1 MDLLTWVEVVR
12 RDALDDSA
20 RHLAWSD
27 GALVAA
33 CDDGNVCV
41 APDGVHVRHRLDA
54 QPTALAVG
62 SGVVLCGALDGRV
75 MAFSTSGTAAASLGR
90 SITAAAAIGDGFVVA
105 HGDQLTVVDVDAAA
119 DRHLRPGPSVDPGVG
134 TVTVLDRV
142 AGRMALVG
150 GTCGCSWFDGGFC
163 IVDDHHALPTI
174 VAVAS
179 DRRARRV
186 ALGDL
191 GGSIH
196 VLQPGG
202 AEPVELTGYPDRVG
216 LLCWTTDGRH
226 LCAAAADEVTV
237 WTPDD
242 AGHGD
247 SAPPI
252 WRTAH
257 GHDHEHDDHRSGDD
271 RPDEP
276 LRLVG
281 HDDAITALAA
291 SPTDGLVASGDAGGH
306 VRLWS
311 PGRLDTPVGT
321 ISADGIVLALA
332 WRRDGRSLAVST
344 SDGSLLTAYVRPG
357 AVA

>member
-12 RDALDDSA
+12 RDALGDSA

-27 GALVAA
+27 GDLVAA
-33 CDDGNVCV
+33 CDDGTVCV
-41 APDGVHVRHRLDA
+41 ATDGVHVRHRLDA
-54 QPTALAVG
+54 PPTALAVG

-75 MAFSTSGTAAASLGR
+75 VAFSTSGTAAASLGR

-150 GTCGCSWFDGGFC
+150 GTRGCSWFDGGFC

-196 VLQPGG
+196 LLQPGR

-216 LLCWTTDGRH
+216 L
-226 LCAAAADEVTV
+226 
-237 WTPDD
+237 
-242 AGHGD
+242 AG
-247 SAPPI
+247 P
-252 WRTAH
+252 RTAH
-257 GHDHEHDDHRSGDD
+257 TCAP
-271 RPDEP
+271 RP
-276 LRLVG
+276 
-281 HDDAITALAA
+281 
-291 SPTDGLVASGDAGGH
+291 PT
-306 VRLWS
+306 R
-311 PGRLDTPVGT
+311 
-321 ISADGIVLALA
+321 
-332 WRRDGRSLAVST
+332 
-344 SDGSLLTAYVRPG
+344 
-357 AVA
+357 